1 MNNSWIRQKP
11 VDILNYLPF
20 FLSKDNRFKSINA
33 ADSVEHEKIRLE
45 VQELLQQLFID
56 TATWGLQL
64 WEEFCGIVPDTTQ
77 DYKTRRSKIL
87 AILNGKQTV
96 TLEFIRYL
104 VNRYVADDTGNILPH
119 YEQYYIDIMLP
130 DGKVTSFEELE
141 KMLRIYMPA
150 HLGWH
155 YLAYVQQNSNIY
167 AGGITN
173 KASYVNIPA
182 DTGYNISIN
191 GPCEPTVPVIVCVG
205 TEITIPADLYV

>member
-1 MNNSWIRQKP
+1 MNNSWMRQNQ
-11 VDILNYLPF
+11 VDILKYLPF
-20 FLSKDNRFKSINA
+20 FLAKDNRFNA
-33 ADSVEHEKIRLE
+33 VNTADSIEHDRLRLK

-77 DYKTRRSKIL
+77 DYKTRRDKVL

-96 TLEFIRYL
+96 TLEFITYL
-104 VNRYVADDTGNILPH
+104 VNRYVADNTGAILPH

-150 HLGWH
+150 HIGW
-155 YLAYVQQNSNIY
+155 YYVAYVRQTGHIY
-167 AGGITN
+167 ADGVVSQI
-173 KASYVNIPA
+173 SYTTISA
-182 DTGYNISIN
+182 DTGYDIAIAGACNPHAP
-191 GPCEPTVPVIVCVG
+191 GVVCIG
-205 TEITIPADLYV
+205 TEINIPADLYV